1 MSDTP
6 SPRPRIVMC
15 RGQYCNISR
24 RADLLYEYLQ
34 VLVDDAVGDQ
44 RPRPIKLETANCL
57 DHCGAAPVIVVYP
70 SGEVFAEVT
79 EDQLE
84 TIVSQALNTS
94 PTRPNGEDDSA

>member
-1 MSDTP
+1 MSDTQT
-6 SPRPRIVMC
+6 PRPRIVLC
-15 RGQYCNISR
+15 RGQYCNISC

-44 RPRPIKLETANCL
+44 RPRPIKLEIANCL
-57 DHCGAAPVIVVYP
+57 DHCGAAPVVVVYP

-84 TIVSQALNTS
+84 AIVNRALNAS
-94 PTRPNGEDDSA
+94 SARQNGEDDSA